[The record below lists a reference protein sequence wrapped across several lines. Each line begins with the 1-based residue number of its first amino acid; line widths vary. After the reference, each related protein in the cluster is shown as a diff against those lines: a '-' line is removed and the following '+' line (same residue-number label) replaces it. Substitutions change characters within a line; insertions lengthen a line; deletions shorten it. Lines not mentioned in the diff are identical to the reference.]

1 MGLVGSHLLP
11 HQPGASV
18 DLPGAA
24 SSPDSSLG
32 PPPSPSRLLELA
44 HALEAALAT
53 LLASSSGGAD
63 RAAAAAAS
71 AHGCA
76 EQVRLLT
83 STCRRLCFNLADP
96 KNPDLRMRLHR
107 GELTPHALVRM
118 SSKELASGALREQ
131 RAEWHRRR
139 TREAEWEAA
148 AHAADG
154 AELIQVIDAYKCE
167 VCLRVGTCA
176 GECRRAKFA
185 R

>member
-1 MGLVGSHLLP
+1 MGFVGIHLMP

-18 DLPGAA
+18 DLPDAA
-24 SSPDSSLG
+24 SSPDSSLS
-32 PPPSPSRLLELA
+32 PQPNPSRLLELA

-53 LLASSSGGAD
+53 LLANSSGS
-63 RAAAAAAS
+63 AAHSTPAAGS
-71 AHGCA
+71 SRGCA
-76 EQVRLLT
+76 AQLLT

-167 VCLRVGTCA
+167 VCLRVGTCV

-185 R
+185 RD